1 MEYDTQNF
9 ISPNFRNEKLESP
22 TYEDLLDVFED
33 RMRNWFLLPAK
44 CLLEIPHCQI
54 AAVALLIA
62 YFEGIQIYL
71 SGEDSKNRSFDF
83 FSAGLAKVFSFGKES
98 QDAINTIARAIY
110 GQARC
115 GFAHDGMFRNRLF
128 FSEVRPE
135 PLNVTFPKKIGGE
148 LDLTQVESI
157 LINPFRLYES
167 IQTHFEQYLADLRN
181 GTDKD
186 LKNAFEATVKLKW
199 ALDEPDRAIGMSE
212 KEFYET

>member
-44 CLLEIPHCQI
+44 RLLKMPHCQI

-71 SGEDSKNRSFDF
+71 SGEDSKNRSFEF
-83 FSAGLAKVFSFGKES
+83 FSSGLIKVFSFGNEP
-98 QDAINTIARAIY
+98 QDAIKIIARAIY
-110 GQARC
+110 DQVRC

-128 FSEVRPE
+128 FSEVRPK
-135 PLNVTFPKKIGGE
+135 PLNVTFPRKIDGE
-148 LDLTQVESI
+148 LDFTQVESI
-157 LINPFRLYES
+157 LINPIRFYES
-167 IQTHFEQYLADLRN
+167 IQTHFDQYLAGLRN
-181 GTDKD
+181 GTDKA
-186 LKNAFEATVKLKW
+186 LKNAFEAIVKLKW
-199 ALDEPDRAIGMSE
+199 ALDEPDRAIGISE

>member
-62 YFEGIQIYL
+62 YFERIQIYL
-71 SGEDSKNRSFDF
+71 S
-83 FSAGLAKVFSFGKES
+83 
-98 QDAINTIARAIY
+98 AIY

-186 LKNAFEATVKLKW
+186 LKNAFEVTVKLKW